1 MNMQAGRTFFSGVLA
16 LALAAGIT
24 PGAAHADKIY
34 KWVDA
39 NGVTH
44 YGEQAPKEAAAAKVK
59 VTDTTSS
66 DADAELEKLN
76 KTREARRQSG
86 DDTGSAGA
94 PGGGKPSEL
103 DEANRK
109 ACDAHKKNLEAL
121 KSGKRARALGA
132 DGKARVM
139 SEEERQAHI
148 KLAEDELKRC
158 ENLEKLKSAEKKS
171 RPAS

>member
-1 MNMQAGRTFFSGVLA
+1 MNMRATNTLFSGA
-16 LALAAGIT
+16 LALTLVAGFGS
-24 PGAAHADKIY
+24 GAAYADKIY

-44 YGEQAPKEAAAAKVK
+44 YGEKAPKEAEAAKVK

-76 KTREARRQSG
+76 KVRESRRQSG
-86 DDTGSAGA
+86 DEAA
-94 PGGGKPSEL
+94 PEVTGGKKSEL

-109 ACDAHKKNLEAL
+109 ACEAHKKNLEAL
-121 KSGKRARALGA
+121 KSGKRARALGP

-139 SEEERQAHI
+139 SEEEKQAHI